1 MFSTLLSGLIVVA
14 ATTSALVPL
23 EQPPSKQS
31 VSPQSQPP
39 PTRKDPYTNLFSRT
53 EVPTKVPTSPVPFVI
68 STPVTEVTVPPPMQK
83 CHARMIPI
91 DPSLDAKIRVQIP
104 DEKIANSKIRR
115 IALPCS
121 RGQ

>member
-14 ATTSALVPL
+14 ATSSALVPL

-31 VSPQSQPP
+31 LSPQSQQSQA
-39 PTRKDPYTNLFSRT
+39 TRKDPYTNLFSRT
-53 EVPTKVPTSPVPFVI
+53 EVPTKIPTSPVPFVI
-68 STPVTEVTVPPPMQK
+68 STPVTEVTVPPPTQK

-91 DPSLDAKIRVQIP
+91 DPLLDAKIRVQIP
-104 DEKIANSKIRR
+104 DEKLANSKIRR

-121 RGQ
+121 R